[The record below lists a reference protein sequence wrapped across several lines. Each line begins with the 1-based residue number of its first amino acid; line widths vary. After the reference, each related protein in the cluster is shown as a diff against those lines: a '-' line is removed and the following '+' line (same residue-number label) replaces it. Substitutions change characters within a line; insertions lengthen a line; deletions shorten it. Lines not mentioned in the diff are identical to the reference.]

1 MKENTFFDTQV
12 HEILSLDEL
21 ARQGAQ
27 QMIRI
32 ALEAEIAVFMDTMKH
47 RTLDD
52 VKPAVVRN
60 GTHKPRQITVGSG
73 AVSVSVPRT
82 RSRDGGENFRS
93 IILPPYMRRS
103 PKIDEVVPLLY
114 LRGLSNGDIYP
125 VLSKLLGEN
134 VSGLSA
140 ANITRLKANWQE
152 QYERWTRR
160 NLNDKEY

>member
-1 MKENTFFDTQV
+1 
-12 HEILSLDEL
+12 
-21 ARQGAQ
+21 
-27 QMIRI
+27 
-32 ALEAEIAVFMDTMKH
+32 MKH

-52 VKPAVVRN
+52 GKPAVVRN

-114 LRGLSNGDIYP
+114 LRDIYP
-125 VLSKLLGEN
+125 ALSKLLGED

-140 ANITRLKANWQE
+140 ANITRLKPNWQE
-152 QYERWTRR
+152 QYGRLIRHRSFSKRTAVEDTAV
-160 NLNDKEY
+160 LFSLS